1 MKEKYLIILTGSVD
15 NFDRTSIFHPF
26 KDNEKACDGLNVRM
40 QMWFT
45 ICIKKL

>member
-15 NFDRTSIFHPF
+15 NFDRTSICHPF
-26 KDNEKACDGLNVRM
+26 KDNKKPRDGFNVQM

-45 ICIKKL
+45 ICTKKL